1 MTTLKDI
8 AFAAGVS
15 VDTVSRVL
23 NGKAGEAW
31 PSAVRRAERIREIAE
46 KLNYAPNKA
55 AQIMRTRK
63 THQIGVMVS
72 ELYNPFTG
80 RKVEAIA
87 DALAGYGYEM
97 LLGLT
102 RARSRPDGNVVSE
115 FPADSEKF
123 FATFSR
129 NLLDGIINL
138 DPLLGTDD
146 LKRIAPRMPCVTF
159 GRSET
164 ESPAVFDVRAAVTI
178 LMEHLWSLGH
188 RRIAIVTGLDK
199 GDMKRVR
206 SSAWEAFY
214 ASRPVAARSEWIIK
228 GNWKA
233 EHGRQAARELTDTDC
248 TACVAGNDLLAVGLI
263 AGLRELGR
271 EVPRDYSVV
280 SIEDSLLTEITYP
293 PLTSARQPV
302 GELVRLTVAALV
314 DLLEGRPMPAC
325 QVLPPELVVRH
336 SCAPVLPA
344 VAAVAAAAGT
354 G

>member
-8 AFAAGVS
+8 AIAAGVS

-31 PSAVRRAERIREIAE
+31 PSAVRRAERIRELATQ
-46 KLNYAPNKA
+46 LNYAPNKA

-63 THQIGVMVS
+63 TKQIGVLVS

-102 RARSRPDGNVVSE
+102 RSHPTD
-115 FPADSEKF
+115 PAKF
-123 FATFSR
+123 FTTFSR

-138 DPLLGTDD
+138 DPLLGNDD
-146 LKRIAPRMPCVTF
+146 LKRIAPHMPCVTF
-159 GRSET
+159 GRSEA
-164 ESPAVFDVRAAVTI
+164 ESPAMFDIRAAVTV

-188 RRIAIVTGLDK
+188 HRIGIVTGMDK
-199 GDMKRVR
+199 GDVKRVR
-206 SSAWEAFY
+206 VSAWEAFY
-214 ASRPVAARSEWIIK
+214 ASRPIAARAEWVIE

-233 EHGRQAARELTDTDC
+233 EHGRQAARELIATNC

-263 AGLRELGR
+263 AGLREQGR

-302 GELVRLTVAALV
+302 AELVRITVAALI
-314 DLLEGRPMPAC
+314 DQLEGRKPTVTTC
-325 QVLPPELVVRH
+325 QVLPPELVVRQ
-336 SCAPVLPA
+336 SCT
-344 VAAVAAAAGT
+344 AATAN
-354 G
+354 

>member
-8 AFAAGVS
+8 ATAAGVS

-31 PSAVRRAERIREIAE
+31 PSAVRRAERIRELATQ
-46 KLNYAPNKA
+46 LNYAPNKA
-55 AQIMRTRK
+55 AQIMRTKR
-63 THQIGVMVS
+63 TRQIGVLVS

-80 RKVEAIA
+80 RKVEAFA
-87 DALAGYGYEM
+87 DALADHDYEM

-102 RARSRPDGNVVSE
+102 RSRSHADKNAESS
-115 FPADSEKF
+115 ADSAKF

-129 NLLDGIINL
+129 NLLDGVINL
-138 DPLLGTDD
+138 DPLLGTED

-164 ESPAVFDVRAAVTI
+164 ESPAVFDVRAAVII

-199 GDMKRVR
+199 GDVKRVR

-293 PLTSARQPV
+293 SLTSARQPV
-302 GELVRLTVAALV
+302 EELVRLTVAALV

-325 QVLPPELVVRH
+325 QVLPPELIVRN
-336 SCAPVLPA
+336 SCAPT
-344 VAAVAAAAGT
+344 GT
-354 G
+354 A

>member
-8 AFAAGVS
+8 ATAAGVS

-31 PSAVRRAERIREIAE
+31 PSAVERAERIRKIATQ
-46 KLNYAPNKA
+46 LNYAPNKA
-55 AQIMRTRK
+55 AQIMRTKR
-63 THQIGVMVS
+63 TRQIGVLVS

-87 DALAGYGYEM
+87 DALAEHGYEM

-102 RARSRPDGNVVSE
+102 RTRSRNGTVSE
-115 FPADSEKF
+115 SPSDSEKF

-129 NLLDGIINL
+129 NLLDGVINL
-138 DPLLGTDD
+138 DPLLGNDD

-164 ESPAVFDVRAAVTI
+164 ESPAVFDIRAAVRI

-188 RRIAIVTGLDK
+188 HRIAIVTGLDK
-199 GDMKRVR
+199 GDLKRVR

-214 ASRPVAARSEWIIK
+214 ASRPIAARPEWIIK
-228 GNWKA
+228 GNWKS
-233 EHGRQAARELTDTDC
+233 EHGRQAARDLVATDC
-248 TACVAGNDLLAVGLI
+248 TACLAGNDLLAVGLI

-302 GELVRLTVAALV
+302 AELVRITVNALI
-314 DLLEGRPMPAC
+314 DMLERHEPAPG
-325 QVLPPELVVRH
+325 QVLPPDLVVRP
-336 SCAPVLPA
+336 SCAP
-344 VAAVAAAAGT
+344 T
-354 G
+354 TTN

>member
-8 AFAAGVS
+8 AIAAGVS

-31 PSAVRRAERIREIAE
+31 PSAVERAKRIREIAE

-55 AQIMRTRK
+55 AQIMRTKR
-63 THQIGVMVS
+63 TRQIGVLVS

-87 DALAGYGYEM
+87 DALAEHGYEM

-102 RARSRPDGNVVSE
+102 RTRSRGDVVSE
-115 FPADSEKF
+115 SSTNSEKF

-129 NLLDGIINL
+129 NLLDGVINL
-138 DPLLGTDD
+138 DPLLSNED

-164 ESPAVFDVRAAVTI
+164 ESPAVFDIRAAVTI

-199 GDMKRVR
+199 GDLKRVR

-214 ASRPVAARSEWIIK
+214 ASRPVAARSDWVIK
-228 GNWKA
+228 ANWKA
-233 EHGRQAARELTDTDC
+233 EHGRQAARELLATDC
-248 TACVAGNDLLAVGLI
+248 TACIAGNDLLAVGLI
-263 AGLRELGR
+263 AGLREQGR
-271 EVPRDYSVV
+271 EVPRDYSVA

-302 GELVRLTVAALV
+302 AELVRLTVAALI
-314 DLLEGRPMPAC
+314 DTLEEREPAPS
-325 QVLPPELVVRH
+325 QTLPPELIVRQ
-336 SCAPVLPA
+336 SCAAL
-344 VAAVAAAAGT
+344 
-354 G
+354 